1 MNKFEDER
9 GIIEDLKVG
18 KDWSVTYISFKK
30 GAVRGNHYHKETKQ
44 TDYILSGSFI
54 CSKKYSFSS
63 VIPAGK
69 LKFVRVKL
77 LFTIQTK
84 YTRTRRWKMER
95 SFPCAKG
102 YGLER
107 TTKKTRSVFRTK
119 KNLYDNVP
127 S

>member
-1 MNKFEDER
+1 MNKHEDER

-63 VIPAGK
+63 VIPAREVEVCAGETIVHDTDEIHAYKALEDGEIVSMCKGVRIGENYEEDTFRLSDEEK
-69 LKFVRVKL
+69 L
-77 LFTIQTK
+77 I
-84 YTRTRRWKMER
+84 
-95 SFPCAKG
+95 
-102 YGLER
+102 
-107 TTKKTRSVFRTK
+107 
-119 KNLYDNVP
+119 
-127 S
+127 